1 MIRTII
7 FHHLL
12 DLNDLPAAERWFYRY
27 HIPEV
32 LRSRPL
38 SYLSYRAVPPPP
50 GAEDYGLFN
59 YKIHENV
66 HAPEGETKLAHLSM
80 TPEVVPLRVIMVNVP
95 VAPTEDFL
103 GSDLALDDKTILRW
117 ITVFRYPE
125 GVSVEKGDNWYINVH
140 APHVMR
146 QPGLTRFFS
155 YRVLP
160 SAVPVRKGASKFL
173 HPGSEV
179 SSNWH
184 RVSEMWFENS
194 NGWVGLLQAGLGDP
208 RRLPVL
214 RAGRRLREHVHPR
227 AADRR
232 LGEGDHAGLP
242 VASVDLVSAR
252 RAARPAD

>member
-194 NGWVGLLQAGLGDP
+194 NGWVESIIKSPPGYSK
-208 RRLPVL
+208 PVWATHDDYPFFEPGVDFVSMFIL
-214 RAGRRLREHVHPR
+214 ERPTDDWVREIT
-227 AADRR
+227 
-232 LGEGDHAGLP
+232 
-242 VASVDLVSAR
+242 
-252 RAARPAD
+252 PACL